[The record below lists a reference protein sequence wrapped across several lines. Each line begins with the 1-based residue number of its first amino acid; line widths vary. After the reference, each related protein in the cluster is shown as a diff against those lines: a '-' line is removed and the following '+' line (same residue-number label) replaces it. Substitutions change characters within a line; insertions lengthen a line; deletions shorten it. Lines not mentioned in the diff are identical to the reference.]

1 MPKVRFREI
10 DIIKGICMLLVFW
23 NHSILYFPVNFRE
36 LYPICKLMVDIVG
49 SWYMPCFF
57 MVSGFLFANSKKSW
71 SVVMNDKIRRLVV
84 PYFFVCLV
92 SLGMKLMM
100 PSMAAFTQGGWSER
114 LHYYF
119 LEGGDRWFLY
129 ILFWIF
135 FLVTPFRKHIVKSTF
150 TVCLTILIIYT
161 LSEENWFPF
170 IYPLQRVLIFTRYFL
185 IGFLLRRFYPE
196 IRKCFE
202 TYWVLFLLLFVV
214 YNILINNYCEGRF
227 WELILPIIG
236 SFACFSISIRLTTIK
251 SFLINKAV
259 DFIEWVGKYSLQ
271 FYIMTGF
278 VLMPA
283 RTIIV
288 MKLGIVNP
296 FIVIPVVFILQVA
309 LATLAVYLCKKFK
322 LMNFLMGY

>member
-1 MPKVRFREI
+1 
-10 DIIKGICMLLVFW
+10 
-23 NHSILYFPVNFRE
+23 
-36 LYPICKLMVDIVG
+36 
-49 SWYMPCFF
+49 
-57 MVSGFLFANSKKSW
+57 
-71 SVVMNDKIRRLVV
+71 
-84 PYFFVCLV
+84 
-92 SLGMKLMM
+92 
-100 PSMAAFTQGGWSER
+100 
-114 LHYYF
+114 
-119 LEGGDRWFLY
+119 
-129 ILFWIF
+129 
-135 FLVTPFRKHIVKSTF
+135 
-150 TVCLTILIIYT
+150 
-161 LSEENWFPF
+161 
-170 IYPLQRVLIFTRYFL
+170 
-185 IGFLLRRFYPE
+185 
-196 IRKCFE
+196 
-202 TYWVLFLLLFVV
+202 VV

-251 SFLINKAV
+251 SFLINKVV